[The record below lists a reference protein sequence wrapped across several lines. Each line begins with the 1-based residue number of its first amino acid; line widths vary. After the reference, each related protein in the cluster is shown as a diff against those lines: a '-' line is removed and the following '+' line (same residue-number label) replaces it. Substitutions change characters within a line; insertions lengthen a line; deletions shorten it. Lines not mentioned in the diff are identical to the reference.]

1 MQPIQTPSDLGKII
15 RQTRKSQGLTQSE
28 LAGLS
33 GVGIT
38 FLSNIEN
45 GKETAEIGKVLLV
58 ANTLGL
64 DLFAARR

>member
-1 MQPIQTPSDLGKII
+1 MQPIQTPADLGNII

-45 GKETAEIGKVLLV
+45 GKETAEIGKVLIV

>member
-1 MQPIQTPSDLGKII
+1 MEPIQTPADLGNII
-15 RQTRKSQGLTQSE
+15 RRARKSQGLTQSE

-45 GKETAEIGKVLLV
+45 GKETAEIGKVLIV

>member
-1 MQPIQTPSDLGKII
+1 MQPIQTPGDLGEII
-15 RQTRKSQGLTQSE
+15 RQTRKSQGLTQAE

-45 GKETAEIGKVLLV
+45 GKETAEIGKVLVV

-64 DLFAARR
+64 DLFVARR

>member
-1 MQPIQTPSDLGKII
+1 MQPIQTPGDLGEII
-15 RQTRKSQGLTQSE
+15 RQTRKSQGLTQAE

-33 GVGIT
+33 SVGIT

-45 GKETAEIGKVLLV
+45 GKETAEIGKVLVV

>member
-1 MQPIQTPSDLGKII
+1 MQPIQTPGDLGEII
-15 RQTRKSQGLTQSE
+15 RQTRKSQGLTQAE

-45 GKETAEIGKVLLV
+45 GKETAEIGKVLVV

>member
-1 MQPIQTPSDLGKII
+1 MQPIQTPGDLGEII
-15 RQTRKSQGLTQSE
+15 RQTRKSLGLTQAE

-45 GKETAEIGKVLLV
+45 GKETAEIGKVLVV

>member
-1 MQPIQTPSDLGKII
+1 MQPIQTPGDLGEII
-15 RQTRKSQGLTQSE
+15 RQTRKSQGLTQAE

-45 GKETAEIGKVLLV
+45 GKETAEIGKVLIV